1 MGTISPALTPLTFS
15 GVSPYAKDFQSILT
29 RAVAIAQLPI
39 TALQNKVSDIT
50 AEEQLASG
58 IQTAVANLATT
69 VTNLNNLG
77 TNLALTGSSSDTSKV
92 QVDNTA
98 NATPGSF
105 AITSITSLAT
115 AASASTVNGY
125 ADATTAAVSTT
136 GTMQLKINGVAVVP
150 NIDLTGS
157 GKNNLNGL
165 ASAINGLNAG
175 VTASVINTGTGATPY
190 YLSISANSTGANNIQ
205 LFDDPAAAN
214 TQVNLNSNPGSNADF
229 YVQGQHVV
237 SASNTFSNIISGVT
251 FTLKGTTSG
260 NQTVTLSVAS
270 DQTQISNQLQNF
282 VSQYANLQG
291 LLNAQIGS
299 SAGLLNGNS
308 MISGLKS
315 TLQGLLN
322 FRDTGGGVIQNLA
335 DLGIEITDNKGTMS
349 FNQSTFNA
357 LTSSQI
363 QAAFSFLGSKTGFGT
378 LAGSLTAYSD
388 PVNGAI
394 AGQQKVWQ
402 TTSTNLTTQ
411 ITTLTDRAN
420 QMQSTLDAKLLS
432 ADSLIAQLQ
441 TQQQQLTAAVQSLN
455 FTSFGYSNTNTSSF
469 SSGG

>member
-1 MGTISPALTPLTFS
+1 VGTISPALTPLTFS